1 MFKIRTPPY
10 SCSFI
15 GGGGRT
21 GVVFFALPVVDG
33 CRLGGDVCCADCMY
47 IGVRDMRCLYKIC
60 S

>member
-1 MFKIRTPPY
+1 MCLKFVRLRTRLVLLAL
-10 SCSFI
+10 
-15 GGGGRT
+15 GRA